1 MKGSNTLPCVT
12 SRATSLPLPRA
23 LEAVETCNSP
33 MAPLCHHQE
42 HTKVGTQPA
51 PLSWVWGDPVAHR
64 HPNLQPIV
72 LLPALCGC
80 MNPSATITSGW
91 LE

>member
-1 MKGSNTLPCVT
+1 MKGSNLCPESPAGPHPC
-12 SRATSLPLPRA
+12 PFPGA
-23 LEAVETCNSP
+23 LEAVGTCNRP

-42 HTKVGTQPA
+42 HTKVGSQPA
-51 PLSWVWGDPVAHR
+51 LLCWVWGDPVAHW

-80 MNPSATITSGW
+80 IDPSATVTSGW